1 MQRACPTPTS
11 ILRQIAQLRA
21 QPAQEALARILDSL
35 DAWGAA
41 ETARTLMPRLIS
53 WGPKAVSG
61 LLPMT
66 WVGVVVWQRAPGY
79 SGYKLLTV
87 RGIWALQEGTDARI
101 IVGQKVLPYSASF
114 YEAEAYH
121 KLIRKGF
128 DIYYSDT
135 GAPPT
140 TTRSYDALYS
150 LEQRLEMREAVKAW
164 RVAGAALDVYTQEP
178 PPDHPLVGQPSST
191 RRTSPPAPKKRI

>member
-1 MQRACPTPTS
+1 MQRARPTPTS

-41 ETARTLMPRLIS
+41 EVALKLLPRLTT

-61 LLPMT
+61 TSPMA
-66 WVGVVVWQRAPGY
+66 WVGVVVWQRAAGY
-79 SGYKLLTV
+79 TGYKLLTV
-87 RGIWALQEGTDARI
+87 RGIWAQQEGTDARI
-101 IVGQKVLPYSASF
+101 IVGQKVLPFTPPF

-128 DIYYSDT
+128 DIYYSDN
-135 GAPPT
+135 GSPPT
-140 TTRSYDALYS
+140 TRWYNALYT
-150 LEQRLEMREAVKAW
+150 EAQRLEMREAV
-164 RVAGAALDVYTQEP
+164 RAAMAK
-178 PPDHPLVGQPSST
+178 G
-191 RRTSPPAPKKRI
+191 

>member
-1 MQRACPTPTS
+1 MQRARPTPTS

-41 ETARTLMPRLIS
+41 ELARKAMPRLTA

-61 LLPMT
+61 VSPSV

-79 SGYKLLTV
+79 TGYKLLTV
-87 RGIWALQEGTDARI
+87 RGIWAVQEGTDVRI
-101 IVGQKVLPYSASF
+101 LVGQKVLSYTAGF

-128 DIYYSDT
+128 DIYYSDH

-140 TTRSYDALYS
+140 QCDYDALYT
-150 LEQRLEMREAVKAW
+150 LEARLLMREAVQ
-164 RVAGAALDVYTQEP
+164 VAMTRTA
-178 PPDHPLVGQPSST
+178 PDQDYNT
-191 RRTSPPAPKKRI
+191 

>member
-1 MQRACPTPTS
+1 MQRARPTPTS

-21 QPAQEALARILDSL
+21 QPVQEALARILDSL

-41 ETARTLMPRLIS
+41 ELARKAMPRLTG

-61 LLPMT
+61 ASPSA
-66 WVGVVVWQRAPGY
+66 WVGVVVWQRAAGY
-79 SGYKLLTV
+79 TGYKLLTV

-101 IVGQKVLPYSASF
+101 IVGQKVLPYTASF

-128 DIYYSDT
+128 DIYYGDN

-140 TTRSYDALYS
+140 TRLYDALYVA
-150 LEQRLEMREAVKAW
+150 EQRLAMREAVKATMT
-164 RVAGAALDVYTQEP
+164 LT
-178 PPDHPLVGQPSST
+178 T
-191 RRTSPPAPKKRI
+191 T